1 MLQISKN
8 VFEFITEHATKGL
21 PHEVCGYLAAKDG
34 RIIAHY
40 ELTNM
45 DASADHFSMKPEEQ
59 FAAVKDMRQK
69 GLKLAASYHSH
80 PETPARPSEED
91 IKLAY
96 DPEISYVIIS
106 MAEHNPDIK
115 SFRIRK
121 NEVTAEG
128 IEIFN
133 DEENCKG
140 WKN

>member
-1 MLQISKN
+1 MLRISKN
-8 VFEFITEHATKGL
+8 VFELLTEHARQGL
-21 PHEVCGYLAAKDG
+21 PHEVCGYLAEKDG

-40 ELTNM
+40 KLTNM

-59 FAAVKDMRQK
+59 FAAVKDIRRK

-80 PETPARPSEED
+80 PQTPARPSEED

-106 MAEHNPDIK
+106 MAEREPDMK

-121 NEVTAEG
+121 KEVTVED
-128 IEIFN
+128 IEIFQ
-133 DEENCKG
+133 DEQQ
-140 WKN
+140 